1 MSMRARKPVLPEL
14 ITHFLLGVALGLG
27 FVLLL
32 TLIDI
37 FHVRDLVTDSD
48 APLQTMTILIGRFA
62 LMFGIG
68 AAITGLVLT
77 LEEES

>member
-48 APLQTMTILIGRFA
+48 APLQTMTILVGRFA

-68 AAITGLVLT
+68 AAMTCLVLT

>member
-1 MSMRARKPVLPEL
+1 MLPEL

-37 FHVRDLVTDSD
+37 FHVCDLVTDSD
-48 APLQTMTILIGRFA
+48 APLQTMTILVGRFA
-62 LMFGIG
+62 LFGIG

>member
-27 FVLLL
+27 FLL